1 MGGLAPEMSGTE
13 LFATFLGSVALLLW
27 GVRMVR
33 TGMTRAF
40 GAALRRT
47 ISTYAR
53 TRIGA
58 FLAGIGVTGILQS
71 STATTML
78 LASFA
83 GRGLIALPLA
93 LAVILGADVGSAI
106 VAQVFSFDVKW
117 FWTVLVAIGVLVF
130 MSTEADR
137 ARGVAR
143 IFIGLG
149 LMLLALVHIG
159 GAATPL
165 RDSSLFR
172 SLLTGLA
179 GEPVLGF
186 IAAIAVSWLVHSSL
200 SIVLLV
206 MALAAAQALPVPLAL
221 ALVLGANVGGSLAP
235 FLTLSGS
242 PPAARRVPLGNLLMR
257 TAIALP
263 ALFFVTPIASW
274 LTMIESDP
282 GRIAINFH
290 TAFNLVVA
298 AAFLPAVALIAT
310 FATRLLPDLPQAA
323 AAAKPKHLDPTV
335 IDSPSEALG
344 CAMRET
350 LNMGDRV
357 ADMMRQA
364 LTVFEKSDAKL
375 VKEVEKSDNVVD
387 DLHEAIKLYLVK
399 VSKSEMSDEESQR
412 YVEILTFTTNLE
424 HVGDIIDKNL
434 MELATK
440 KIKNRY
446 TFSPEGLD
454 EIRRF
459 HGRVM
464 DNMRLAFN
472 VFATRDVAMAR
483 RLLAEKATTRAAELA
498 AADSHFAR
506 LREGRPESIETS
518 AIHLDVMRDLKRIN
532 GHLTSVAYPILEVA
546 GELRDSRLRERDAEA
561 AVMPNGKPVAT

>member
-1 MGGLAPEMSGTE
+1 MSGTE
-13 LFATFLGSVALLLW
+13 LFASFLGSVALLLW

-40 GAALRRT
+40 GPALRRA
-47 ISTYAR
+47 ISSYAR
-53 TRIGA
+53 TRIAA
-58 FLAGIGVTGILQS
+58 FFAGMGVTGILQS

-78 LASFA
+78 LSSFA
-83 GRGLIALPLA
+83 GRGLISLPLA
-93 LAVILGADVGSAI
+93 LAVVLGADVGSAV
-106 VAQVFSFDVKW
+106 VAQVFSLDIKW
-117 FWTVLVAIGVLVF
+117 LWTVLVAIGVLVF
-130 MSTEADR
+130 MSSEADK

-159 GAATPL
+159 LAATPL
-165 RDSSLFR
+165 KDSPLFR

-179 GEPVLGF
+179 GEPLLGF
-186 IAAIAVSWLVHSSL
+186 IAAVAVSWLVHSSL

-206 MALAAAQALPVPLAL
+206 MSLAAAGALPVPLAL
-221 ALVLGANVGGSLAP
+221 ALVLGANVGGALAP

-242 PPAARRVPLGNLLMR
+242 PPAGRRVPLGNLLMR
-257 TAIALP
+257 TAMALP
-263 ALFFVTPIASW
+263 VLFLVTPIGKW
-274 LTMIESDP
+274 LAMIEPDP

-290 TAFNLVVA
+290 TAFNLFVA
-298 AAFLPAVALIAT
+298 AVFLPLVSIVAVLAA
-310 FATRLLPDLPQAA
+310 RVLPDAPQTGVNN
-323 AAAKPKHLDPTV
+323 KPKHLDPTV
-335 IDSPSEALG
+335 LDSPSEALA

-350 LNMGDRV
+350 LNMGDHV
-357 ADMMRQA
+357 ANMMRQT
-364 LTVFEKSDAKL
+364 LVVFERSDPKL
-375 VKEVEKSDNVVD
+375 VKEVEKSDNIVD
-387 DLHEAIKLYLVK
+387 ELHEAIKLYLVK
-399 VSKSEMSDEESQR
+399 ASKAEMSEEESRR
-412 YVEILTFTTNLE
+412 YVEIIMFTTNLE
-424 HVGDIIDKNL
+424 HIGDIIDKNL

-446 TFSPEGLD
+446 AFSNEGLE

-459 HGRVM
+459 HARVM

-546 GELRDSRLRERDAEA
+546 GELRDSRLRERDTASES
-561 AVMPNGKPVAT
+561 VPNGKPVIS

>member
-1 MGGLAPEMSGTE
+1 
-13 LFATFLGSVALLLW
+13 
-27 GVRMVR
+27 MVR

-40 GAALRRT
+40 GSQLRRA

-58 FLAGIGVTGILQS
+58 FFAGVGITGILQS
-71 STATTML
+71 STATAML

-83 GRGLIALPLA
+83 ARGLIALPLA
-93 LAVILGADVGSAI
+93 LAVILGADVGSAV
-106 VAQVFSFDVKW
+106 VAQVFSLDIKW
-117 FWTVLVAIGVLVF
+117 LWTVLVALGVLVF

-149 LMLLALVHIG
+149 FMLLALVHIA

-165 RDSSLFR
+165 RDSALFR

-186 IAAIAVSWLVHSSL
+186 LAAIAVSWLVHSSL
-200 SIVLLV
+200 SVVLLV
-206 MALAAAQALPVPLAL
+206 MALAAAGALPVPLAL
-221 ALVLGANVGGSLAP
+221 ALVLGANVGGALAP
-235 FLTLSGS
+235 FLTLSALA
-242 PPAARRVPLGNLLMR
+242 PAGRRVPLGNLIMR
-257 TAIALP
+257 GAVALP
-263 ALFFVTPIASW
+263 ALFLVTPIAGW
-274 LTMIESDP
+274 LAMLEADL

-298 AAFLPAVALIAT
+298 VLFLPAVALVAKL
-310 FATRLLPDLPQAA
+310 ATRVLPDLPQAA
-323 AAAKPKHLDPTV
+323 TSNEPKHLDPTV
-335 IDSPSEALG
+335 LDTPAEALG

-350 LNMGDRV
+350 LHMGDRI

-364 LTVFEKSDAKL
+364 LTVFEKSEPKL
-375 VKEVEKSDNVVD
+375 VKEVEKADNAVD
-387 DLHEAIKLYLVK
+387 ALHEAIKLYMVK
-399 VSKSEMSDEESQR
+399 LSKAEMTDEESQR
-412 YVEILTFTTNLE
+412 YVEIITFTTNLE

-434 MELATK
+434 MELAAK

-446 TFSPEGLD
+446 TFSPEGLE
-454 EIRRF
+454 EIRHF

-472 VFATRDVAMAR
+472 VFATRDVTMAR
-483 RLLAEKATTRAAELA
+483 RLLAEKAVTRTAELA

-546 GELRDSRLRERDAEA
+546 GELRDSRLRERETGAEA
-561 AVMPNGKPVAT
+561 VPNGKPVIT

>member
-1 MGGLAPEMSGTE
+1 MSGTE

-40 GAALRRT
+40 GSQLPRA

-58 FLAGIGVTGILQS
+58 FLAGVGITGILQS
-71 STATTML
+71 STATAML

-83 GRGLIALPLA
+83 ARGLIALPLA

-106 VAQVFSFDVKW
+106 VAQVFSLDIKW
-117 FWTVLVAIGVLVF
+117 LWTVLVALGVLLF

-137 ARGVAR
+137 VRGVAR
-143 IFIGLG
+143 IAIGLG
-149 LMLLALVHIG
+149 FMLLALVHIG
-159 GAATPL
+159 AAAAPL
-165 RDSSLFR
+165 RDSALFR

-186 IAAIAVSWLVHSSL
+186 LAAIAVSWLVHSSL

-206 MALAAAQALPVPLAL
+206 MSLASAQAVPVPLAL

-242 PPAARRVPLGNLLMR
+242 PPAGRRVPLGNLMMR
-257 TAIALP
+257 GALALP
-263 ALFFVTPIASW
+263 ILFLVTPIASW
-274 LTMIESDP
+274 LAMLEPDP
-282 GRIAINFH
+282 GRITINFH
-290 TAFNLVVA
+290 TAFNLAVAVLFLTAVSFVA
-298 AAFLPAVALIAT
+298 ALAA
-310 FATRLLPDLPQAA
+310 RGLPDVPRAA
-323 AAAKPKHLDPTV
+323 ASDEPKHLDPTV
-335 IDSPSEALG
+335 LDTPSEALG

-350 LNMGDRV
+350 LHMGDRV

-364 LTVFEKSDAKL
+364 LVVFEKSDPKLAKD
-375 VKEVEKSDNVVD
+375 VEKSDNAVD
-387 DLHEAIKLYLVK
+387 HLHEAIKLYLVK
-399 VSKSEMSDEESQR
+399 VSKSEMTDEESQR

-434 MELATK
+434 MELAAK

-446 TFSPEGLD
+446 TFSPEGLE
-454 EIRRF
+454 EIRSF

-483 RLLAEKATTRAAELA
+483 RLLAEKAITRTAELA

-532 GHLTSVAYPILEVA
+532 GHLTSAAYPILEVA
-546 GELRDSRLRERDAEA
+546 GELRDSRLRERASDTAI
-561 AVMPNGKPVAT
+561 VPPQGKPAAT

>member
-1 MGGLAPEMSGTE
+1 MSGTE

-40 GAALRRT
+40 GAALRRA

-53 TRIGA
+53 TRLGA
-58 FLAGIGVTGILQS
+58 FFAGLGVTGILQS
-71 STATTML
+71 STATSLL

-83 GRGLIALPLA
+83 ARGLIALPLA
-93 LAVILGADVGSAI
+93 LAVVLGADVGSAA
-106 VAQVFSFDVKW
+106 VAQVFSLDVKW
-117 FWTVLVAIGVLVF
+117 LWTVLIALGVLVF
-130 MSTEADR
+130 MSSEADR

-159 GAATPL
+159 LAAEPL
-165 RDSSLFR
+165 KNSWLFR
-172 SLLTGLA
+172 SLLSGLA
-179 GEPVLGF
+179 GEPILGF
-186 IAAIAVSWLVHSSL
+186 IAAVAMAWLVHSSL

-206 MALAAAQALPVPLAL
+206 MSLAAAQALPVPLAL
-221 ALVLGANVGGSLAP
+221 ALVLGANVGGALAP

-242 PPAARRVPLGNLLMR
+242 PPAGRRVPLGNLMMR
-257 TAIALP
+257 AAVALP
-263 ALFFVTPIASW
+263 ALFLVTPIAAW
-274 LTMIESDP
+274 LALIESDP

-298 AAFLPAVALIAT
+298 ALFLPLVGLVASL
-310 FATRLLPDLPQAA
+310 ATRVQPDLPETAVSN
-323 AAAKPKHLDPTV
+323 KPKHLDPTV
-335 IDSPSEALG
+335 LESPSEALA

-357 ADMMRQA
+357 ADMLRQA
-364 LTVFEKSDAKL
+364 LVVFERSDPKL
-375 VKEVEKSDNVVD
+375 MKEVEKSDNVVD
-387 DLHEAIKLYLVK
+387 ELHEAIKLYLVK
-399 VSKSEMSDEESQR
+399 VSKAEMSEEESRR
-412 YVEILTFTTNLE
+412 YVEIITFTTNLE

-434 MELATK
+434 MELAAK

-446 TFSPEGLD
+446 TFSNEGLE
-454 EIRRF
+454 EIRQF
-459 HGRVM
+459 HARVM

-472 VFATRDVAMAR
+472 VFATRDVTLAR

-546 GELRDSRLRERDAEA
+546 GELSDSRLRDAVKAEPL
-561 AVMPNGKPVAT
+561 PNGKPVAG

>member
-1 MGGLAPEMSGTE
+1 
-13 LFATFLGSVALLLW
+13 
-27 GVRMVR
+27 MVR

-40 GAALRRT
+40 GAALRKA
-47 ISTYAR
+47 IGTYAR

-58 FLAGIGVTGILQS
+58 FFAGVGITGILQS

-83 GRGLIALPLA
+83 ARGLIALPLA
-93 LAVILGADVGSAI
+93 LAVVLGADVGSAV
-106 VAQVFSFDVKW
+106 VAQVFSLDVKW
-117 FWTVLVAIGVLVF
+117 LWTVLVAVGVLVF
-130 MSTEADR
+130 MSTEADK

-159 GAATPL
+159 LAAAPL
-165 RDSSLFR
+165 KDSALFR

-186 IAAIAVSWLVHSSL
+186 LAAVAVSWLVHSSL

-206 MALAAAQALPVPLAL
+206 MSLAAAGALPVPLAL
-221 ALVLGANVGGSLAP
+221 ALVLGANVGGALAP
-235 FLTLSGS
+235 FLTLATLA
-242 PPAARRVPLGNLLMR
+242 PAGRRVALGNVAMKAAL
-257 TAIALP
+257 ALP
-263 ALFFVTPIASW
+263 VLFLVTPIASW
-274 LTMIESDP
+274 LAMIEPNP

-290 TAFNLVVA
+290 TAFNLLVA
-298 AAFLPAVALIAT
+298 AVFLPAAGLVAALCA
-310 FATRLLPDLPQAA
+310 RLLPDLPQTAVSTE
-323 AAAKPKHLDPTV
+323 PKHLDPTV
-335 IDSPSEALG
+335 LDTPSEALG

-350 LNMGDRV
+350 LHMGDRV
-357 ADMMRQA
+357 ADMLRQA
-364 LTVFEKSDAKL
+364 LVVFERSDPKL
-375 VKEVEKSDNVVD
+375 VKEVERADNVVD
-387 DLHEAIKLYLVK
+387 ALHEAIKLYMVK
-399 VSKSEMSDEESQR
+399 LSKAEMSDEESRR
-412 YVEILTFTTNLE
+412 YVEIITFTTNLE

-434 MELATK
+434 MELAAK

-446 TFSPEGLD
+446 AFSAEGLE
-454 EIRRF
+454 EIRKF
-459 HGRVM
+459 HARVM

-472 VFATRDVAMAR
+472 VFATRDVALAR
-483 RLLAEKATTRAAELA
+483 RLLAEKATTRTAELA

-546 GELRDSRLRERDAEA
+546 GELRESRLREGAGERAPSET
-561 AVMPNGKPVAT
+561 PVTP

>member
-1 MGGLAPEMSGTE
+1 
-13 LFATFLGSVALLLW
+13 
-27 GVRMVR
+27 
-33 TGMTRAF
+33 
-40 GAALRRT
+40 
-47 ISTYAR
+47 
-53 TRIGA
+53 
-58 FLAGIGVTGILQS
+58 
-71 STATTML
+71 
-78 LASFA
+78 
-83 GRGLIALPLA
+83 
-93 LAVILGADVGSAI
+93 
-106 VAQVFSFDVKW
+106 
-117 FWTVLVAIGVLVF
+117 

-143 IFIGLG
+143 ICIGLG
-149 LMLLALVHIG
+149 FMLLALVHIG
-159 GAATPL
+159 LAAAPL
-165 RDSSLFR
+165 KDSTLFR

-186 IAAIAVSWLVHSSL
+186 IAAVAVSWLVHSSL

-206 MALAAAQALPVPLAL
+206 MSLAAAQALPVPLAL
-221 ALVLGANVGGSLAP
+221 ALVLGANVGGALAP

-242 PPAARRVPLGNLLMR
+242 PPAGRRVPLGNLMMR
-257 TAIALP
+257 TAVALP
-263 ALFFVTPIASW
+263 ALFFVTPIAAW
-274 LTMIESDP
+274 LAMIESDP

-298 AAFLPAVALIAT
+298 AIFLPAVAYIA
-310 FATRLLPDLPQAA
+310 ALAARALPDLPQAA
-323 AAAKPKHLDPTV
+323 ASTKPKHLDPTV
-335 IDSPSEALG
+335 LESPSEALA

-350 LNMGDRV
+350 LHMGDRV
-357 ADMMRQA
+357 AEMLRQA
-364 LTVFEKSDAKL
+364 LVVFERSDPRLA
-375 VKEVEKSDNVVD
+375 KEVEKSDNVVD
-387 DLHEAIKLYLVK
+387 ELHEAIKLYLVK

-412 YVEILTFTTNLE
+412 YVEIITFTTNLE

-434 MELATK
+434 MELAAK

-446 TFSPEGLD
+446 TFSAEGLD
-454 EIRRF
+454 EIRHF
-459 HGRVM
+459 HARVM

-546 GELRDSRLRERDAEA
+546 GELRDSRLREREA
-561 AVMPNGKPVAT
+561 AEPVPNGKAVAS

>member
-1 MGGLAPEMSGTE
+1 MSGTE

-27 GVRMVR
+27 GVRVVR

-40 GAALRRT
+40 GTALRKA
-47 ISTYAR
+47 IAIWAR

-58 FLAGIGVTGILQS
+58 FFAGIGVTGILQS
-71 STATTML
+71 STATAML

-83 GRGLIALPLA
+83 ARGLIALPLA
-93 LAVILGADVGSAI
+93 LAVMLGADVGSAV
-106 VAQVFSFDVKW
+106 VAQVFSLDIKW
-117 FWTVLVAIGVLVF
+117 LWTVLVALGVLVF

-149 LMLLALVHIG
+149 FMLLALVHIG
-159 GAATPL
+159 AAAAPL
-165 RDSSLFR
+165 RDSALFR

-186 IAAIAVSWLVHSSL
+186 LAAIAVAWLVHSSL

-206 MALAAAQALPVPLAL
+206 MSLAAGGALPLPLAL
-221 ALVLGANVGGSLAP
+221 ALVLGANVGGALAP

-242 PPAARRVPLGNLLMR
+242 PPAGRRVPLGNLVMR
-257 TAIALP
+257 AAVALP
-263 ALFFVTPIASW
+263 VLLLVQPIASW
-274 LTMIESDP
+274 LALLESDP

-298 AAFLPAVALIAT
+298 ALFLPLVSLVASLA
-310 FATRLLPDLPQAA
+310 RRVLPDLPQTAA
-323 AAAKPKHLDPTV
+323 SNEPKHLDPTV
-335 IDSPSEALG
+335 LDTPSEALG

-350 LNMGDRV
+350 LHMGDRV
-357 ADMMRQA
+357 ADMLRQA
-364 LTVFEKSDAKL
+364 LTVLEKSDPKL
-375 VKEVEKSDNVVD
+375 VKEVEKADNTVD
-387 DLHEAIKLYLVK
+387 ALHEAIKLYMVK
-399 VSKSEMSDEESQR
+399 LSKAEMTDEESQR
-412 YVEILTFTTNLE
+412 YVEIITFTTNLE

-434 MELATK
+434 MELAAK

-446 TFSPEGLD
+446 AFSNEGLE

-459 HGRVM
+459 HARVM

-472 VFATRDVAMAR
+472 VFATRDVALAG
-483 RLLAEKATTRAAELA
+483 RLLAEKATTRTAELA

-532 GHLTSVAYPILEVA
+532 GHLTSVAYPILEVV
-546 GELRDSRLRERDAEA
+546 GELRDSRLREAEGEP
-561 AVMPNGKPVAT
+561 VPNGKPVVS

>member
-1 MGGLAPEMSGTE
+1 MSGTE

-40 GAALRRT
+40 GTALRKA

-53 TRIGA
+53 TRIGG
-58 FLAGIGVTGILQS
+58 FFAGIGVTGILQS

-83 GRGLIALPLA
+83 GRGLIALPIA

-106 VAQVFSFDVKW
+106 VAQVFSLDVKW
-117 FWTVLVAIGVLVF
+117 LWTVLVALGVLLF

-149 LMLLALVHIG
+149 FMLLALVHIG
-159 GAATPL
+159 GAAAPL
-165 RDSSLFR
+165 KDSALFR

-179 GEPVLGF
+179 GEPILGF
-186 IAAIAVSWLVHSSL
+186 VAAIAVSWLVHSSL

-206 MALAAAQALPVPLAL
+206 MSLAAGGALPLPLAL
-221 ALVLGANVGGSLAP
+221 ALVLGANVGGALAP
-235 FLTLSGS
+235 FLSLSGS
-242 PPAARRVPLGNLLMR
+242 PPAARRVPLGNMMMR
-257 TAIALP
+257 AAIAIP
-263 ALFFVTPIASW
+263 ALFFVVPLAAMIA
-274 LTMIESDP
+274 MIESDP
-282 GRIAINFH
+282 GRVAINFH

-298 AAFLPAVALIAT
+298 ALFLPFTGLIAT
-310 FATRLLPDLPQAA
+310 LTQRVLPDLPQTAISTE
-323 AAAKPKHLDPTV
+323 PKHLDPTV
-335 IDSPSEALG
+335 LDTPSEALG

-350 LNMGDRV
+350 LHMGDRV
-357 ADMMRQA
+357 ADMLRQA
-364 LTVFEKSDAKL
+364 LVAFEKSDQKF

-387 DLHEAIKLYLVK
+387 ALHEAIKLYMVK
-399 VSKSEMSDEESQR
+399 LSKSEMNDEESQR
-412 YVEILTFTTNLE
+412 YVEIITFTTNLE

-446 TFSPEGLD
+446 AFSAEGLD
-454 EIRRF
+454 EIRHF
-459 HGRVM
+459 HARVM

-472 VFATRDVAMAR
+472 VFATRDVTMAR
-483 RLLAEKATTRAAELA
+483 RLLAEKAVTRTAELA
-498 AADSHFAR
+498 AADSHFGR
-506 LREGRPESIETS
+506 LREGRLESLETS

-546 GELRDSRLRERDAEA
+546 GELRDSRLRERETGNGAEP
-561 AVMPNGKPVAT
+561 VPNGKPVVS